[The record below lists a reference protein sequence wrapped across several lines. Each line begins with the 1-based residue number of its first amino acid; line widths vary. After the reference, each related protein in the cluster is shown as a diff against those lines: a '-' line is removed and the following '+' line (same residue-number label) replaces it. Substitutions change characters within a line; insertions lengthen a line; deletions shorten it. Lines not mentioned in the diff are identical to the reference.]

1 MPVWNATYQVRD
13 FVQYVTGFQV
23 RDAGGAAL
31 APRKVNP
38 SLWRLPAHG
47 TGRVEVEYRVRA
59 DRPGPFGAVADA
71 QHVCL
76 NLAQV
81 LLYPVAARN
90 SAFTLR
96 FVNVPKEWKTAIEL
110 TKRDDGYRAGSYD
123 ELIDTP
129 VHLSD
134 FEDIEFEYAGRRIRL
149 AIHGP
154 AGTHNTGLL
163 RETAEAVV
171 AAASEVMDD
180 VPFPSYTFV
189 YHFLGNG
196 GGGMEY
202 RNGTSIY
209 APSQCRRCDLSEL
222 TAHEFF
228 HLWNVKRIRPR
239 SLYPIDF
246 TAPNLTPSLWFSE
259 GVTSSYAWFLGL
271 RSGLTTPEK
280 FLEHFASLIYDYE
293 SRPASRTQSAEEASL
308 EAWLEGYPAYGRPD
322 RSVSYYV
329 RGEIIGYLLDLA
341 IRHQTANRRSLD
353 DVLRLLNREYA
364 MQGRFFEDTAA
375 IEQAASKVAGTD
387 LSPVIEKLVRSAA
400 PIAWDEY
407 LGFAGLQL
415 LPNQRDR
422 MDAGVSFT
430 RLLDGGVVVSGVE
443 SGGAGEQAGF
453 RPGDEILRIGN
464 EQPQGLREISSFLMQ
479 AAGSSVRI
487 EVSRDGARLTMTL
500 HPRTTQDVF
509 YRMIEVADASPAQ
522 RRVRQGWLRRET
534 EPAAPANAAGL

>member
-1 MPVWNATYQVRD
+1 
-13 FVQYVTGFQV
+13 
-23 RDAGGAAL
+23 
-31 APRKVNP
+31 
-38 SLWRLPAHG
+38 
-47 TGRVEVEYRVRA
+47 VRA

-81 LLYPVAARN
+81 LLYPVAARS

-96 FVNVPKEWKTAIEL
+96 FVNAPKEWKTAIEL
-110 TKRDDGYRAGSYD
+110 AKRDDGYWAASYD

-154 AGTHNTGLL
+154 AGTHNTDLL
-163 RETAEAVV
+163 RKTAGSVV
-171 AAASEVMDD
+171 AAASEMMED

-239 SLYPIDF
+239 SLEPIDF

-271 RSGLTTPEK
+271 RTGLTTPEK
-280 FLEHFASLIYDYE
+280 FLEHFASLIYDYQ

-329 RGEIIGYLLDLA
+329 RGELIGYLLDLT

-375 IEQAASKVAGTD
+375 IERAASTVTGTD
-387 LSPVIEKLVRSAA
+387 LSPVFEKLVRSAA

-407 LGFAGLQL
+407 LGFAGLRL
-415 LPNQRDR
+415 LPSQRDR
-422 MDAGVSFT
+422 VDVGVSFT

-443 SGGAGEQAGF
+443 LGSAGEEAGL
-453 RPGDEILRIGN
+453 RTGDEIVRIGN
-464 EQPQGLREISSFLMQ
+464 EQPQGPREISGLLMQ
-479 AAGSSVRI
+479 AAGNGVRI
-487 EVSRDGARLTMTL
+487 EVSRDGAPLSMTVR
-500 HPRTTQDVF
+500 PRTTRDVF
-509 YRMIEVADASPAQ
+509 YQMIEVPDASAAL
-522 RRVRQGWLRRET
+522 RKVRQGWLRRET
-534 EPAAPANAAGL
+534 ETAPAGSADHSRGR